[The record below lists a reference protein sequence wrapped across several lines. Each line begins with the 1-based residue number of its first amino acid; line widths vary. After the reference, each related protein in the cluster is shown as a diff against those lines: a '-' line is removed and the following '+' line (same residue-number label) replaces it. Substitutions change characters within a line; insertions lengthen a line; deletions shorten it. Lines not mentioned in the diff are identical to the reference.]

1 MVSLDYFRPQQEEVV
16 TAYRNCCW
24 PVFDF
29 IDPSMSDRTVDLLT
43 VVSYIYALFL
53 LDWLIL

>member
-1 MVSLDYFRPQQEEVV
+1 MVSLDYFRPQQEEEEVV

-53 LDWLIL
+53 LD